1 MRVAFTGHRP
11 EQLHIGH
18 NELSEEGQ
26 ALRDFIRN
34 EIRVLEQAGADTFF
48 CGAARGADIIC
59 GELVMQEKQAHPEL
73 KLICVIPFAEQ
84 ARGWA
89 MNWAFRYREL
99 LRNADQIVLMCSNY
113 QRGCYHMR
121 NRYMVDNCDLLIAI
135 YNGENKGGTAY
146 TINYARE
153 WGKEILIID
162 PNTLEKTV
170 IPAAYRKKYTK
181 SAAVWLRISLPGR

>member
-26 ALRDFIRN
+26 ALREFIRN

-135 YNGENKGGTAY
+135 YNGENNGGMLSVGNPY
-146 TINYARE
+146 
-153 WGKEILIID
+153 D
-162 PNTLEKTV
+162 S
-170 IPAAYRKKYTK
+170 RKW
-181 SAAVWLRISLPGR
+181 SGFL